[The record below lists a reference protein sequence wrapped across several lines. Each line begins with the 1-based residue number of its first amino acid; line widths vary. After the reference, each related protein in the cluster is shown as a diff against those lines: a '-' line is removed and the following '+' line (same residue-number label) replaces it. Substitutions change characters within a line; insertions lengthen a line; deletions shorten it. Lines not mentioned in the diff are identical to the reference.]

1 MAPKKVVILLRSYQI
16 KMSRGSNGNRTSVQ
30 IQRPHIID
38 GRLANLTTEDE
49 ELGTD
54 QRHGM
59 VAATAG
65 SKTIDHD
72 AGPLV

>member
-1 MAPKKVVILLRSYQI
+1 M
-16 KMSRGSNGNRTSVQ
+16 GNRTNVQ
-30 IQRPHIID
+30 IERPHIVEGHFAD
-38 GRLANLTTEDE
+38 LTTKDE

-65 SKTIDHD
+65 SRTVDHD